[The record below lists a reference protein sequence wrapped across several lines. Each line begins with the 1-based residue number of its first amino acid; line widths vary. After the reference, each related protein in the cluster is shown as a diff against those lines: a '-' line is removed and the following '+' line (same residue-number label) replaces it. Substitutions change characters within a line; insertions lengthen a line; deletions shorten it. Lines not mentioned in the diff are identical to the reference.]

1 MPMIDVYAAADLF
14 PAGTDRILAEELTV
28 ALLRAE
34 GVTTPSPLH
43 LDNTAAYVH
52 RSLAI
57 RAHVGAPHRSGGRRL
72 GPRRHGVR
80 PRRVRGAR
88 EKGRLIGRGDTAP

>member
-1 MPMIDVYAAADLF
+1 VKRAGLRDARGERPWPIIYVYAAADLF
-14 PAGTDRILAEELTV
+14 PAGTDRVLAEELTG

-52 RSLAI
+52 RLPATGVHRPDLRRPFAN
-57 RAHVGAPHRSGGRRL
+57 RAHLGAPHRAGGRRL
-72 GPRRHGVR
+72 GH
-80 PRRVRGAR
+80 
-88 EKGRLIGRGDTAP
+88 